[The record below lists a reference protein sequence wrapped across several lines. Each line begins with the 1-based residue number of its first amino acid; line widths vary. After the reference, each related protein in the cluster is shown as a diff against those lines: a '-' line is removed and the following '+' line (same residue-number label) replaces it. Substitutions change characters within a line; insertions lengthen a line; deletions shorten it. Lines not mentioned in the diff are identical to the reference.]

1 VDRLREQSIRNQQL
15 LLAQLELFGDRLVT
29 AHVGRLEIVQQPAAL
44 ADHHEQP
51 AAGPVILQILLQ
63 VLGQVVDPLRQQRD
77 LHVSRTGI
85 ALV

>member
-1 VDRLREQSIRNQQL
+1 MDRLREQSIRNQQL
-15 LLAQLELFGDRLVT
+15 LLAQLELFGDGLVT
-29 AHVGRLEIVQQPAAL
+29 AHVRRLEIVQQPATL

-77 LHVSRTGI
+77 LHVGRTGI